1 MEAPDFQLVP
11 APRREA
17 PAIADAG
24 ASPFKIVVDPQ
35 MRLQLRHALIELIDN
50 HDEALA
56 AHYSD
61 GKLALESYKEYI
73 EVFARSLKETME
85 SREGVS
91 YLLRAVGF
99 DVPPEEVNLRPDL
112 RWKPG
117 SQAPNEKQCPLVLAA
132 PRPQARAGPRVQ
144 SCHPDP
150 AQRGKDPNGRFRS
163 VRKA

>member
-1 MEAPDFQLVP
+1 VLLQPMVDEEVKEMEAIDFQLVP
-11 APRREA
+11 APDRDLA
-17 PAIADAG
+17 AIADPG
-24 ASPFKIVVDPQ
+24 ANPFRTVVDPQ
-35 MRLQLRHALIELIDN
+35 MRLQLRRALIELIDN

-99 DVPPEEVNLRPDL
+99 DVPPEEVNLRPEL
-112 RWKPG
+112 RWKT
-117 SQAPNEKQCPLVLAA
+117 A
-132 PRPQARAGPRVQ
+132 PRA
-144 SCHPDP
+144 
-150 AQRGKDPNGRFRS
+150 
-163 VRKA
+163 

>member
-1 MEAPDFQLVP
+1 MDAPDFQLVP
-11 APRREA
+11 APQREVLA
-17 PAIADAG
+17 VADPG

-35 MRLQLRHALIELIDN
+35 MRQQLRRALIELIDN
-50 HDEALA
+50 HDESLA

-61 GKLALESYKEYI
+61 GRLALESYKEYI

-112 RWKPG
+112 RWK
-117 SQAPNEKQCPLVLAA
+117 ST
-132 PRPQARAGPRVQ
+132 PRP
-144 SCHPDP
+144 
-150 AQRGKDPNGRFRS
+150 
-163 VRKA
+163 

>member
-1 MEAPDFQLVP
+1 MDAPDFQLVP
-11 APRREA
+11 NPRREV
-17 PAIADAG
+17 PTKADAG

-35 MRLQLRHALIELIDN
+35 MRAQLRRALIELIDN

-85 SREGVS
+85 SRAGVS

-99 DVPPEEVNLRPDL
+99 DVPPEEVNLRPEL
-112 RWKPG
+112 RWK
-117 SQAPNEKQCPLVLAA
+117 APP
-132 PRPQARAGPRVQ
+132 
-144 SCHPDP
+144 P
-150 AQRGKDPNGRFRS
+150 A
-163 VRKA
+163 

>member
-1 MEAPDFQLVP
+1 MDPQDFQLIP
-11 APRREA
+11 APQRET
-17 PAIADAG
+17 PAKTDAG
-24 ASPFKIVVDPQ
+24 ASPFKIVVDPE
-35 MRLQLRHALIELIDN
+35 MRAQLRRALIDLIDN

-56 AHYSD
+56 AHYAD

-117 SQAPNEKQCPLVLAA
+117 GQP
-132 PRPQARAGPRVQ
+132 
-144 SCHPDP
+144 
-150 AQRGKDPNGRFRS
+150 
-163 VRKA
+163 

>member
-1 MEAPDFQLVP
+1 MDAPDFQLVP
-11 APRREA
+11 TPRRET
-17 PAIADAG
+17 PAVPDAG

-35 MRLQLRHALIELIDN
+35 MRAQLRRALIELIDN

-85 SREGVS
+85 SRAGVA

-99 DVPPEEVNLRPDL
+99 DVPSEEVNLRPDL
-112 RWKPG
+112 RWK
-117 SQAPNEKQCPLVLAA
+117 SK
-132 PRPQARAGPRVQ
+132 PRA
-144 SCHPDP
+144 
-150 AQRGKDPNGRFRS
+150 
-163 VRKA
+163 

>member
-1 MEAPDFQLVP
+1 MPNEETAMDAPDFQLVP
-11 APRREA
+11 APQREV
-17 PAIADAG
+17 PAVADPG

-35 MRLQLRHALIELIDN
+35 MRQQLRRALIELIDN
-50 HDEALA
+50 HDESLA

-61 GKLALESYKEYI
+61 GRLALESYKEYI

-112 RWKPG
+112 RWK
-117 SQAPNEKQCPLVLAA
+117 ST
-132 PRPQARAGPRVQ
+132 PRP
-144 SCHPDP
+144 
-150 AQRGKDPNGRFRS
+150 
-163 VRKA
+163 

>member
-1 MEAPDFQLVP
+1 MHAPDFQLVP
-11 APRREA
+11 APRRET
-17 PAIADAG
+17 PVVPDAG
-24 ASPFKIVVDPQ
+24 ASPFKIVVDPE
-35 MRLQLRHALIELIDN
+35 MRAQLRRALIELIDN

-85 SREGVS
+85 SRAGVS

-99 DVPPEEVNLRPDL
+99 DVPAEEVNLRPDL

-117 SQAPNEKQCPLVLAA
+117 
-132 PRPQARAGPRVQ
+132 AG
-144 SCHPDP
+144 
-150 AQRGKDPNGRFRS
+150 A
-163 VRKA
+163 